1 LAQVNLNIALN
12 RQLGVL
18 PNLYPVGK
26 SAIYGGDMRKMFIIE
41 AEVKVISF
49 LTGFIKRIFPMFY
62 GKQAMSPEVTSA
74 IGLEIE

>member
-1 LAQVNLNIALN
+1 MDLNVALN

-41 AEVKVISF
+41 GEVKVISF
-49 LTGFIKRIFPMFY
+49 LTGFTKRIFHRVY
-62 GKQAMSPEVTSA
+62 G
-74 IGLEIE
+74 